1 MNWTKIIK
9 DAEKNK
15 GFSEKNCA
23 RAHNWSFCAVGSHK
37 SILNRPNLFQGDL
50 NPLAKKLGK
59 DFDYYVENDD
69 YIRAQYTLN
78 KINDMETML
87 K

>member
-9 DAEKNK
+9 DAEKNE
-15 GFSEKNCA
+15 GFSNEDC
-23 RAHNWSFCAVGSHK
+23 HNAASWHFCAVGSHK
-37 SILNRPNLFQGDL
+37 SVLNLKDFYKDDL
-50 NPLAKKLGK
+50 NLRAKKLGK
-59 DFDYYVENDD
+59 DFNYYIKNDD

-78 KINDMETML
+78 VIQKMETML